1 MLTIAELVKD
11 VKDLVP
17 LPKAYL
23 RIQELVNDP
32 GSSLN
37 DVTKVIVNDTAL
49 TSRILRIANSAYM
62 GLACKVDTVGR
73 AVQVLGLSQV
83 HDLALAGAAVGSLT
97 RIKTAV
103 LDVGDFW
110 RRSVYCAVVARII
123 SKQRRSVSPERLF
136 VSGLL
141 HDTGHLLLA
150 HRHPERYSELRA
162 RSIETRRSMAAI
174 EQEELGF
181 SYADLGAALLHS
193 WQLPAAIVTPVL
205 HHVREFDE
213 IPREQV
219 GEVSIVHLSAVI
231 CRASMWRSAADE
243 PVPNFNP
250 MALQLNAVDD
260 EKTETIMREADESV
274 IEAMSLLLPNA
285 GAKRRRQA
293 PTAPAEPARA

>member
-1 MLTIAELVKD
+1 MLTIEELVKD

-32 GSSLN
+32 ESSLN

-62 GLACKVDTVGR
+62 GLAAKVDTVGR
-73 AVQVLGLSQV
+73 AVSVLGLSQV

-97 RIKTAV
+97 RIETAA
-103 LDVGDFW
+103 LDIGDFW

-123 SKQRRSVSPERLF
+123 SKQRRLTSPERLF

-150 HRHPERYSELRA
+150 HRHPQRYTELRA
-162 RSIETRRSMAAI
+162 RSIATGRPMAAL

-181 SYADLGAALLHS
+181 SYADLSAALLDS
-193 WQLPAAIVTPVL
+193 WQLPAAIVAPVL
-205 HHVREFDE
+205 HHVRSFDE
-213 IPREQV
+213 VPREHV
-219 GEVSIVHLSAVI
+219 AEVSIVHLSAVI
-231 CRASMWRSAADE
+231 CRASMWRSQIDE
-243 PVPNFNP
+243 PVPDFNP

-260 EKTETIMREADESV
+260 ENTETIMREADVSV
-274 IEAMSLLLPNA
+274 IEAMTLLLPKPS
-285 GAKRRRQA
+285 AKTRRQA
-293 PTAPAEPARA
+293 ATAPAA